1 MRFDLTLYL
10 VSDSTGLSEDEFL
23 RRLEQAL
30 RGGVTLLQLREKNR
44 TTLEYYELARKVK
57 KLTDA
62 YGVPLMI
69 DDRVD
74 IALAVDAAGVHVGA
88 EDMPVREARR
98 LMGPDKIV
106 GATAK
111 RVDTAMQAEADG
123 ADYLGVGAI
132 YPTTTKV
139 KTVLTSVETLQDM
152 MKSDAQVV
160 AMEADL
166 GGASGFTK
174 IQKSNPDRF
183 IQCGISEANM
193 SKLFIRF
200 SQVDSSDT
208 RRYGGSGLGLVIT
221 KQIVE
226 LMGGNIQVQS
236 KEDIGSTFIVEVPM
250 KVVKASDDA
259 LAEVE
264 KEEEPAVFSIN
275 AHSKA
280 RILVAEDEPVNQ
292 QVIGKLLG
300 MAGFSYDIAENGQ
313 KAVELFKQKIY
324 DAALFDVQM
333 PVMDGIAATQEIREI
348 EQKEKRKRLPIIAVT
363 ARAMFGDKERILENK
378 LDDYIAKPYNLNDVV
393 ETLNKYIDD

>member
-160 AMEADL
+160 AMDVSIPVGAI
-166 GGASGFTK
+166 GGL
-174 IQKSNPDRF
+174 N
-183 IQCGISEANM
+183 
-193 SKLFIRF
+193 
-200 SQVDSSDT
+200 
-208 RRYGGSGLGLVIT
+208 
-221 KQIVE
+221 
-226 LMGGNIQVQS
+226 
-236 KEDIGSTFIVEVPM
+236 
-250 KVVKASDDA
+250 
-259 LAEVE
+259 
-264 KEEEPAVFSIN
+264 
-275 AHSKA
+275 
-280 RILVAEDEPVNQ
+280 
-292 QVIGKLLG
+292 
-300 MAGFSYDIAENGQ
+300 AENCEILKGTGI
-313 KAVELFKQKIY
+313 KGICVVSAIMKQENSY
-324 DAALFDVQM
+324 DAAKAL
-333 PVMDGIAATQEIREI
+333 
-348 EQKEKRKRLPIIAVT
+348 K
-363 ARAMFGDKERILENK
+363 
-378 LDDYIAKPYNLNDVV
+378 AKIM
-393 ETLNKYIDD
+393 TICK

>member
-139 KTVLTSVETLQDM
+139 KTVLTSVETLQDICAHV
-152 MKSDAQVV
+152 SILV
-160 AMEADL
+160 
-166 GGASGFTK
+166 GAIGLHVNRKVRLNTT
-174 IQKSNPDRF
+174 QYEL
-183 IQCGISEANM
+183 SEA
-193 SKLFIRF
+193 SA
-200 SQVDSSDT
+200 
-208 RRYGGSGLGLVIT
+208 IT
-221 KQIVE
+221 VE
-226 LMGGNIQVQS
+226 
-236 KEDIGSTFIVEVPM
+236 
-250 KVVKASDDA
+250 
-259 LAEVE
+259 
-264 KEEEPAVFSIN
+264 
-275 AHSKA
+275 
-280 RILVAEDEPVNQ
+280 
-292 QVIGKLLG
+292 
-300 MAGFSYDIAENGQ
+300 
-313 KAVELFKQKIY
+313 
-324 DAALFDVQM
+324 
-333 PVMDGIAATQEIREI
+333 
-348 EQKEKRKRLPIIAVT
+348 RL
-363 ARAMFGDKERILENK
+363 
-378 LDDYIAKPYNLNDVV
+378 
-393 ETLNKYIDD
+393 